1 MKKSTS
7 KSTQADVWGS
17 EPEAQS
23 TQDAAPKT
31 QHGFE
36 PLPEHEPHPVAK
48 KTPTMSQA
56 EFDLEGLMTD
66 FPTAKELER
75 FVFDETGIVL
85 NLKGRANKLKYQTA
99 LDVLNGQE
107 IDPAFIGDEN
117 PYIEK
122 ADMVPTE
129 DIRPAPGRDT
139 NIPATTELQNSFHT
153 RRVPHPDPEYRASG
167 KKCDVTF
174 RKYNNGMITYEI
186 LGPLDQR
193 AHGEKIDKFGRI
205 RPEIIKWI
213 DPRSGEQ
220 IVQRTDGSLTPVGK
234 NLRAMMMSMKVNNS
248 NFWDVWIDR
257 DIVTLTHDFQQNP
270 WLSAE

>member
-1 MKKSTS
+1 MKKPTTS
-7 KSTQADVWGS
+7 KTPVPSVWDS
-17 EPEAQS
+17 EPQVKS

-31 QHGFE
+31 EHGFE
-36 PLPEHEPHPVAK
+36 PLPEDQPHPVAK

-56 EFDLEGLMTD
+56 QFDLEGLMTD

-75 FVFDETGIVL
+75 FVFDETGVVL

-99 LDVLNGQE
+99 LDVLNGE
-107 IDPAFIGDEN
+107 DIDPAFIGDEN
-117 PYIEK
+117 PYIDK

-129 DIRPAPGRDT
+129 DIRPAPQRDAV
-139 NIPATTELQNSFHT
+139 IPVLEEMQNSFHT
-153 RRVPHPDPEYRASG
+153 RKVPHPDKEYRAAG

-174 RKYNNGMITYEI
+174 RKYNNGLITYEI

-205 RPEIIKWI
+205 RPEVIKWI

-220 IVQRTDGSLTPVGK
+220 IIQRTDGSVTPVGK
-234 NLRAMMMSMKVNNS
+234 NLRAMMQSMKVNNT
-248 NFWDVWIDR
+248 NFWDLWIDR
-257 DIVTLTHDFQQNP
+257 DIVSLTHDFQANP
-270 WLSAE
+270 WIGE

>member
-1 MKKSTS
+1 MKKPTS
-7 KSTQADVWGS
+7 KSTQSDVWGS

-36 PLPEHEPHPVAK
+36 PLPEGEPHPVAK

-99 LDVLNGQE
+99 LDVLNGE
-107 IDPAFIGDEN
+107 DIDPAFIGDEN

-129 DIRPAPGRDT
+129 DIRPAPRRDT
-139 NIPATTELQNSFHT
+139 NIPAPTELQNSFHT